1 MWTLALSF
9 LIILAAIAAYGGLHS
24 WLASLQAKALARR
37 SLGQTADRVYRLAY
51 NIVAVI
57 SLLPVL
63 ALPAILPDHRL
74 YTIPLPW
81 TLFTLAIQG
90 LAALVLLVGVLQTG
104 LWSFLGLEQL
114 LAPPDRQPPE
124 LVLGGLYRWVRHPL
138 YTAGLVFIWLTP
150 VMTWN
155 VLALNLGLSAYLF
168 IGALFEERKLTREFG
183 LAYRSY
189 QQRTPMFFPSLTRK
203 REEDFKV

>member
-1 MWTLALSF
+1 MWTQALSF
-9 LIILAAIAAYGGLHS
+9 ITILAAVAAYGVLHS
-24 WLASLQAKALARR
+24 WLASLQVKALARR
-37 SLGQTADRVYRLAY
+37 SLGKTADRLYRLAY

-63 ALPAILPDHRL
+63 VLPAILPDQRI
-74 YTIPLPW
+74 YTITLPW
-81 TLFTLAIQG
+81 TLFTLMIQG
-90 LAALVLLVGVLQTG
+90 LAALILLLGLLQTG

-114 LAPPDRQPPE
+114 LAPPDRRPPE
-124 LVLGGLYRWVRHPL
+124 LVIVGLYRWVRHPL

-168 IGALFEERKLTREFG
+168 IGALFEERKLLREFG
-183 LAYRSY
+183 SDYRSY
-189 QQRTPMFFPSLTRK
+189 QQRTPMFFPGLIRK
-203 REEDFKV
+203 HEGNFKV

>member
-1 MWTLALSF
+1 MWTQISSF
-9 LIILAAIAAYGGLHS
+9 LVILTAIAAYGGLHS

-37 SLGQTADRVYRLAY
+37 GLGSAADRVYRLAY
-51 NIVAVI
+51 NFVAVI

-63 ALPAILPDHRL
+63 ILPAILADQTI

-81 TLFTLAIQG
+81 LLLTLLAQG

-104 LWSFLGLEQL
+104 LWSFIGLEQL
-114 LAPPDRQPPE
+114 LEAPESQSSH
-124 LVLGGLYRWVRHPL
+124 LVVGGLYRWVRHPL

-155 VLALNLGLSAYLF
+155 VLALNIGLSLYLF
-168 IGALFEERKLTREFG
+168 IGALFEERKLLREFG
-183 LAYRSY
+183 QAYQNY
-189 QQRTPMFFPSLTRK
+189 QQRTPMFFPGPSWRALTR
-203 REEDFKV
+203 RA